1 MSVLKKYWMGLLSL
15 VLVLAA
21 AVLVFMKYL
30 PAKQL
35 FETEKSTLTT
45 QNMIVQTQ
53 LMENQRY
60 ANVQDQLAPARE
72 AIEASRTELYAKFP
86 VEMKEEDQIMYMLY
100 LEDKF
105 GKEVTFSFTQAETI
119 LTLSDGAELQGMT
132 FAFDYETSYAGFK
145 KMIQE
150 LATDS
155 RITSVRYATLDYNA
169 AEDSMTGQM
178 VVTVYLMDDG
188 RAYEAPS
195 VAKPSVGKDNPYK
208 K

>member
-1 MSVLKKYWMGLLSL
+1 M
-15 VLVLAA
+15 
-21 AVLVFMKYL
+21 
-30 PAKQL
+30 
-35 FETEKSTLTT
+35 T
-45 QNMIVQTQ
+45 Q
-53 LMENQRY
+53 
-60 ANVQDQLAPARE
+60 
-72 AIEASRTELYAKFP
+72 S
-86 VEMKEEDQIMYMLY
+86 
-100 LEDKF
+100 
-105 GKEVTFSFTQAETI
+105 
-119 LTLSDGAELQGMT
+119 
-132 FAFDYETSYAGFK
+132 
-145 KMIQE
+145 QE